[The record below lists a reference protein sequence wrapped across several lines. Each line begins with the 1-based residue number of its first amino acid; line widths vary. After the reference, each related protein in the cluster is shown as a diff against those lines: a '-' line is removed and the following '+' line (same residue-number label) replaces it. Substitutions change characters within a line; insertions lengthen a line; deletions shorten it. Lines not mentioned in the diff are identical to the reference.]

1 MLRLNWKFD
10 LFTVCRGVVV
20 GRFEATYHTCTWSE
34 TKNVPLPLCQMHFSL
49 NAIIWLCIY
58 HKWLDTVSQ
67 NASFA
72 LYPLLKENISF
83 KSDAA
88 ALYQFIPCWLLP
100 PRKENWKTTVLV
112 AYLQHS
118 ITYCLW
124 RISLLKHRSDAHV
137 FFRRIECILLHITPN
152 CCSPYCFKYCYEVCV
167 W

>member
-1 MLRLNWKFD
+1 MRWRKPFSKAVKCKYIVYKPLLKPMLHLNWKFD
-10 LFTVCRGVVV
+10 LFTVCRGAVV
-20 GRFEATYHTCTWSE
+20 GRFETTYHTRTWSE
-34 TKNVPLPLCQMHFSL
+34 TKKIPLPFCQMHFSS

-118 ITYCLW
+118 IMP
-124 RISLLKHRSDAHV
+124 IASDAYH
-137 FFRRIECILLHITPN
+137 
-152 CCSPYCFKYCYEVCV
+152 Y
-167 W
+167 